1 MAPFVLLG
9 LNSPNCYAL
18 FIFPSKDDESQEEDT
33 LMILMMMMMAVTVMT
48 AMISMSE
55 GCSRLYSCCKT

>member
-18 FIFPSKDDESQEEDT
+18 FIFPSKDDESQEDGDFDYGDDD
-33 LMILMMMMMAVTVMT
+33 
-48 AMISMSE
+48 SDGDDSHD
-55 GCSRLYSCCKT
+55 LYVGGLLEALFLL

>member
-33 LMILMMMMMAVTVMT
+33 MVISIMVMMTVTVMT